1 MAEEFDP
8 YLHWLGIR
16 EPHRPPNHYQLLGLA
31 PFEPDPYVIAQAADR
46 QMQYVGQFQ
55 NTAYSAC
62 AQQILGQ
69 LASARSCLLNPQ
81 TRTEYDAWLQAA
93 FSGPVATPAAQAGT
107 VVGPAGLP
115 ATGSAPLATAPLAG
129 DLAGSVFGPAGKPSR
144 PAPDAELIPGERS
157 SRVIAVAIVSLVGL
171 VLLLLGLIVLVA
183 SRRGLLGEPAPL
195 GARINSPGP
204 AAKARPE
211 SQAPVGQAAATAG
224 QPVAP
229 PKPKAA
235 SSGPASGETPAVT
248 QPPAEVPPKPP
259 PDAPAPAQA
268 EKEPAALAPPKE
280 PGKRPAAADVR
291 PPSGDNQVP
300 GGPADQAEEQVK
312 LPVPT
317 RAAGI
322 HARQEVR
329 KIYRDEYDA
338 ATESGKKKSLAEKL
352 LAVGLETED
361 DPNTRYAL
369 FYEARELAISA
380 ADAKLLRKLIEL
392 LAKNY
397 QIDPLEELTRSLA
410 EASEERTAVAAKK
423 ALAPLALELAK
434 EAAANDDYAGAER
447 LAEMAKEMAQG
458 KDLAVI
464 KQAGALLERLA
475 AGKQRYARFLQAQKV
490 LAEKPDDPQAN
501 LVEGQFYCFS
511 KNDEKSWARGLPLLA
526 KGSDATLKALAEA
539 ELARG
544 GDVSNPSEMVKLA
557 DLWLQGA
564 SVVDASRRADVLRRA
579 AYWYQAA
586 LPGLAGFTKT
596 RSRWRL
602 EDIQQK
608 LDELSD
614 APPGRRKP

>member
-1 MAEEFDP
+1 M
-8 YLHWLGIR
+8 
-16 EPHRPPNHYQLLGLA
+16 
-31 PFEPDPYVIAQAADR
+31 
-46 QMQYVGQFQ
+46 
-55 NTAYSAC
+55 
-62 AQQILGQ
+62 
-69 LASARSCLLNPQ
+69 
-81 TRTEYDAWLQAA
+81 
-93 FSGPVATPAAQAGT
+93 
-107 VVGPAGLP
+107 
-115 ATGSAPLATAPLAG
+115 
-129 DLAGSVFGPAGKPSR
+129 
-144 PAPDAELIPGERS
+144 
-157 SRVIAVAIVSLVGL
+157 
-171 VLLLLGLIVLVA
+171 
-183 SRRGLLGEPAPL
+183 
-195 GARINSPGP
+195 
-204 AAKARPE
+204 
-211 SQAPVGQAAATAG
+211 
-224 QPVAP
+224 
-229 PKPKAA
+229 
-235 SSGPASGETPAVT
+235 
-248 QPPAEVPPKPP
+248 
-259 PDAPAPAQA
+259 
-268 EKEPAALAPPKE
+268 
-280 PGKRPAAADVR
+280 
-291 PPSGDNQVP
+291 
-300 GGPADQAEEQVK
+300 
-312 LPVPT
+312 PVPT

-380 ADAKLLRKLIEL
+380 ADAKLLRKSIEL